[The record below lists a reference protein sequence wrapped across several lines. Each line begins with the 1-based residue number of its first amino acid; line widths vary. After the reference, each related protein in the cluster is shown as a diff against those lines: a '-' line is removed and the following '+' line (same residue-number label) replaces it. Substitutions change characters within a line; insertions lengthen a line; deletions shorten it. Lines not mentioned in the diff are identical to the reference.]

1 MMRIYTCVFEKS
13 GAIQMQDVSAPW
25 DRVPAARAVRQEL
38 ELSDQ
43 DRLIALI
50 PGQHT
55 KRAWVFEGDKP
66 NDVPPVKSKKRV
78 VEAKKPHSGIS
89 LRDYIP
95 NGF

>member
-1 MMRIYTCVFEKS
+1 
-13 GAIQMQDVSAPW
+13 MQDVSAPW
-25 DRVPAARAVRQEL
+25 DRAPAVLAVQQEL

-55 KRAWVFEGDKP
+55 KRAWVFEDSSPK
-66 NDVPPVKSKKRV
+66 DVQLADPKKYD
-78 VEAKKPHSGIS
+78 VEAKKLHSGIS
-89 LRDYIP
+89 LRDYVP